1 MEWFYKYMTVS
12 VALAFMPFELLNG
25 VARNET
31 EYGKFT
37 RIVRELDRITGA
49 ATRCNEKLLEELRAV
64 L

>member
-25 VARNET
+25 VTRHET

-49 ATRCNEKLLEELRAV
+49 ATRCNEDLMQQLRDV